1 VLVKRNQTR
10 FPQDFMLQLS
20 LREDKNLRSQLR
32 PQDSATVGVDTCPTR
47 SRNMEQLWQRPYAAR
62 GMRSEMSVFV
72 VRAFVRL
79 REMLATNGKVAAKLA
94 DLEHRLKGHNAYG
107 STVALF
113 HVLCA
118 SR

>member
-1 VLVKRNQTR
+1 
-10 FPQDFMLQLS
+10 
-20 LREDKNLRSQLR
+20 
-32 PQDSATVGVDTCPTR
+32 
-47 SRNMEQLWQRPYAAR
+47 
-62 GMRSEMSVFV
+62 MSTFV
-72 VRAFVRL
+72 VRVFVRL

>member
-1 VLVKRNQTR
+1 
-10 FPQDFMLQLS
+10 
-20 LREDKNLRSQLR
+20 
-32 PQDSATVGVDTCPTR
+32 
-47 SRNMEQLWQRPYAAR
+47 
-62 GMRSEMSVFV
+62 MSVIV

-94 DLEHRLKGHNAYG
+94 DLEHRLKGHDAYV

-113 HVLCA
+113 HVLRA